1 MHTNKILNYFFERM
15 WNSTFIYFTY
25 WGLVI
30 QFLYY
35 IGVLKSYQE
44 SVLVIVITVSI
55 IGAILTYIYPRKIVT
70 RNLKIEFT
78 DTKLQLIDLF
88 AHQLPLI
95 LFLCVYDPKIKPD
108 NLLFATGAL
117 FIYVLIYNPID
128 VYNFKCDK
136 KKYYNNIQSNNKIIK
151 NNIFRYHLA
160 TGLMLI
166 YFIVLVLAI
175 NIGIFK

>member
-1 MHTNKILNYFFERM
+1 M
-15 WNSTFIYFTY
+15 
-25 WGLVI
+25 
-30 QFLYY
+30 
-35 IGVLKSYQE
+35 
-44 SVLVIVITVSI
+44 
-55 IGAILTYIYPRKIVT
+55 
-70 RNLKIEFT
+70 
-78 DTKLQLIDLF
+78 F

-108 NLLFATGAL
+108 NLLFAAGAL
-117 FIYVLIYNPID
+117 LIYVLIYNPVN

-136 KKYYNNIQSNNKIIK
+136 NKDYNNIQSTNKLIK
-151 NNIFRYHLA
+151 NNVFRYHVA